1 MKKLDEFIEKTVG
14 NIEQDRAV
22 ASFLLARLVDKMN
35 DDTSSHQNLGH
46 IAAQYLETLQR
57 SNEQLVK
64 ITALVQKK
72 EGVSNKEKLS
82 NNEID
87 GLFDMINSKE

>member
-1 MKKLDEFIEKTVG
+1 MKKLDDFIEKSVN

-22 ASFLLARLVDKMN
+22 ASYLLARLVDKMK
-35 DDTSSHQNLGH
+35 DDASSHQNLGH

-64 ITALVQKK
+64 LTALMQKK
-72 EGVSNKEKLS
+72 EGGKDKLS
-82 NNEID
+82 NHEID
-87 GLFDMINSKE
+87 GLFDMIKEN

>member
-1 MKKLDEFIEKTVG
+1 MAKKLDDFIEKSVQ

-22 ASFLLARLVDKMN
+22 ASFLLTRLVDKMA

-57 SNEQLVK
+57 SNEQMVK
-64 ITALVQKK
+64 LTAIVQKK
-72 EGVSNKEKLS
+72 DGNKEKLS
-82 NNEID
+82 LTEID
-87 GLFDMINSKE
+87 DLFDTINRKE

>member
-1 MKKLDEFIEKTVG
+1 MKKLDDFIEKSVS

-22 ASFLLARLVDKMN
+22 ASYLLSRLVDKMK

-64 ITALVQKK
+64 LTALVQKK
-72 EGVSNKEKLS
+72 EGGKEKLS
-82 NNEID
+82 NVEID
-87 GLFDMINSKE
+87 GLFDLIKEK